1 MRIAI
6 LSLLATFASSVLY
19 AQTGINV
26 QAGPVQVQVGQT
38 DAQAGAAATASDALR
53 TGAVRGSELL
63 GLNVENRAG
72 DSVGEVNE
80 IVMNVENGRAA
91 YAAMSV
97 GGFLGI
103 GDKLFAIPF
112 DAIAIEPT
120 DSDADATNDAGA
132 NVADDLG
139 DFVAVLDVNPD
150 SFDNAT
156 GFDQDN
162 WPNMADNAW
171 RTSNDSAF
179 ENARTSRYNN
189 PSFAQRRA
197 AYEAELEADRNQLAN
212 YATFRL
218 SQLTGA
224 EVNSAGGEELGEME
238 DVVLNA
244 NTGKIE
250 YFAVEHDDRYY
261 ALPLSAVQVQRNGD
275 DLVLTS
281 TVSADSLRSMKSFD
295 EDNWPATLRGR
306 RAVGVNVNV
315 R

>member
-1 MRIAI
+1 MRVCVM
-6 LSLLATFASSVLY
+6 SLLATFASITLL
-19 AQTGINV
+19 AQGVDV

-38 DAQAGAAATASDALR
+38 NAQAGAAATASDALR
-53 TGAVRGSELL
+53 TGSVRGSELL

-72 DSVGEVNE
+72 ESVGEVND

-120 DSDADATNDAGA
+120 DSDADATNDAGR

-150 SFDNAT
+150 SFDNAE
-156 GFDQDN
+156 GFDEDN
-162 WPNMADNAW
+162 WPNMADDAW

-189 PSFAQRRA
+189 PSFAERRQ
-197 AYEAELEADRNQLAN
+197 AYEQELQADRGRLAN
-212 YATFRL
+212 YATFKL
-218 SQLTGA
+218 SQLTDA
-224 EVNSAGGEELGEME
+224 EVNSAGGEELGDVE

-295 EDNWPATLRGR
+295 DSNWPETLKGR

>member
-1 MRIAI
+1 MKVAI
-6 LSLLATFASSVLY
+6 LTLLASSASSTLL
-19 AQTGINV
+19 AQGIDV

-38 DAQAGAAATASDALR
+38 DAQAGARATASDALR
-53 TGAVRGSELL
+53 TGSVRGSELL

-72 DSVGEVNE
+72 DSVGEIND

-91 YAAMSV
+91 YAAISV

-103 GDKLFAIPF
+103 GDKLFAIPY

-120 DSDADATNDAGA
+120 DSDADATNDAGG

-139 DFVAVLDVNPD
+139 DFVAILDVNPD
-150 SFDNAT
+150 SFDNAN

-162 WPNMADNAW
+162 WPNMADDSW
-171 RTSNDSAF
+171 RTSNDAPF

-189 PSFAQRRA
+189 PSFAERRQ
-197 AYEAELEADRNQLAN
+197 AYEQELEADRGRLAN
-212 YATFRL
+212 FATFRL
-218 SQLTGA
+218 SQLTDA
-224 EVNSAGGEELGEME
+224 EVNSAGGEELGDVE
-238 DVVLNA
+238 DVVLNV

-281 TVSADSLRSMKSFD
+281 TVSASSMRSMKSFD
-295 EDNWPATLRGR
+295 DSNWPATLRGR
-306 RAVGVNVNV
+306 RTGGVNVNV